1 MPMSKMLWY
10 TDMFCTIYK
19 PEKNTA
25 NKLTKDWN
33 WPFLIFHH

>member
-25 NKLTKDWN
+25 NKLRIETD
-33 WPFLIFHH
+33 LS